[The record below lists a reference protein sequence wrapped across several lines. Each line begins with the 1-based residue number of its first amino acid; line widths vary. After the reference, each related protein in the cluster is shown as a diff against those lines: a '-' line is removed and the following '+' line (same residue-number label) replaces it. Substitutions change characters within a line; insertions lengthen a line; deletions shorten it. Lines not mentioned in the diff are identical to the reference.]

1 MCWSVKGNNHKV
13 LFFLMV
19 LFTHVAQMSAN
30 AWGKLLF
37 AWEVAR
43 EANWKTWTLFTMVNS
58 LWEKK
63 MRPLF
68 SKTTNRVEQFDLT
81 KRLIKDI
88 LFYFCIT
95 VNTKQGKTFHLL
107 LFVIYERVIQNEVA
121 PFNSVAL

>member
-1 MCWSVKGNNHKV
+1 
-13 LFFLMV
+13 
-19 LFTHVAQMSAN
+19 
-30 AWGKLLF
+30 
-37 AWEVAR
+37 
-43 EANWKTWTLFTMVNS
+43 
-58 LWEKK
+58 

-81 KRLIKDI
+81 KTLIKDI

-95 VNTKQGKTFHLL
+95 VDTKQGKTFHLL